1 MTTDNSTDRRVVVV
15 GAGHGGG
22 AVVGL
27 LRQFGFAGHITLV
40 GDEPHAPYHRPPLSK
55 AWLKGE
61 TTTEA
66 LAIKPGKFY
75 EELKIALRLGQ
86 RATAI
91 DPSARRLTFDDG
103 ETLDYD
109 YLVLATG
116 ARARKLPVRGA
127 DLPNVLS
134 LRNIADAER
143 LRNALRVDHRLV
155 IIGGGYIGLECAA
168 TARSLGVEVT
178 VIERAPRLLE
188 RVASEAVADFLQRT
202 HEARGVRFLLNAGI
216 ESIEGDHAAEA
227 VRLTDGTRI
236 PCEAVIVGIGAEPVT
251 ELAAAAGLACNDGV
265 TVDEDCRSSHP
276 DIFAIGDMAK
286 RPHAVYGRPVR
297 LESVPGSAEHA
308 RRVAAVICGRE
319 PPATEVPW
327 FWSDQ
332 YDLKLQIV
340 GLATADA
347 RTVVRGEPDSNSFA
361 VFHLHDGKVVA
372 VEAINAPPAF
382 LAGKKLTASG
392 KSVDPASLADPAADL
407 KTIAQ

>member
-1 MTTDNSTDRRVVVV
+1 MSTDNSTSHRVVVV

-22 AVVGL
+22 ALVGL

-55 AWLKGE
+55 AWLTGE

-75 EELKIALRLGQ
+75 EEQNITLHLGQ
-86 RATAI
+86 RVKAI
-91 DPSARRLTFDDG
+91 DPAAHRLTFDDG
-103 ETLDYD
+103 ETIAYD
-109 YLVLATG
+109 QLVLATG
-116 ARARKLPVRGA
+116 ARARKLPVAGA

-134 LRNIADAER
+134 LRNLADAER

-168 TARSLGVEVT
+168 TARALGVEVT
-178 VIERAPRLLE
+178 VVERAPRLLE
-188 RVASEAVADFLQRT
+188 RVASETVAGFLQRA
-202 HEARGVRFLLNAGI
+202 HEARGVRFMLNVGI
-216 ESIEGDHAAEA
+216 ESIEGDHAAEG
-227 VRLTDGTRI
+227 VRLTDGTLI
-236 PCEAVIVGIGAEPVT
+236 PCDAVIVGIGAEPVT
-251 ELAAAAGLACNDGV
+251 DLAAAAGLACDDGV

-297 LESVPGSAEHA
+297 LESVPGSAEQA
-308 RRVAAVICGRE
+308 RRVATAICGRE
-319 PPATEVPW
+319 PAATEVPW

-347 RTVVRGEPDSNSFA
+347 HTVVRGRADSNSFA
-361 VFHLHDGKVVA
+361 VFHLHDGKVIA

-392 KSVDPASLADPAADL
+392 KPVDAAALADPAVDL